1 MDSIKKEILEL
12 MQNLYGEEN
21 VEFYNG
27 KIYVDD
33 EDNNSGYEI
42 TVETTT

>member
-1 MDSIKKEILEL
+1 MNNIKKEILKL

-21 VEFYNG
+21 VEFYDG

-33 EDNNSGYEI
+33 EDNNLGYEI
-42 TVETTT
+42 TVGTTD